1 MGMDD
6 KLIFINGF
14 GREEVFDIMRAVKKV
29 VKNPQDVAFCM
40 GTPDNMS
47 FTVKELISQ
56 VTEEHRLMTRQK
68 GEAGT

>member
-1 MGMDD
+1 MVDMDD

-14 GREEVFDIMRAVKKV
+14 SRDEVFEIMRAVKKV
-29 VKNPQDVAFCM
+29 VKEPQDVAFCM

-56 VTEEHRLMTRQK
+56 VTEEHRMMTK
-68 GEAGT
+68 GK

>member
-1 MGMDD
+1 MDD